1 MNTHCVIK
9 PIMKMLLGKLKPL
22 LKNIMARVRASI
34 KNIDDTIMIRFSYKD
49 FLAVDVMLKM

>member
-1 MNTHCVIK
+1 
-9 PIMKMLLGKLKPL
+9 MKMLLGKLKPL